1 MAAPFYENRRNIMIS
16 QKMVDRINLQIN
28 REMYSAYLYLA
39 MAAKMNELGY
49 TGIGKWL
56 TVQYHEEMFH
66 AMKFV
71 AYLHDQN
78 ADAVF
83 AAIGTPDFKEKEVK
97 SLFQHVLAHEQSV
110 TASIREIMELAIAE
124 KDYATQVLAQWYIN
138 EQVEEEKNATE
149 ILQNIDLLGNS
160 AQGLFMLNVELGKRD
175 ASVPLD
181 FNKI

>member
-1 MAAPFYENRRNIMIS
+1 MVS

-66 AMKFV
+66 AMKF
-71 AYLHDQN
+71 AEYLHDQN
-78 ADAVF
+78 AVVAF
-83 AAIGTPDFKEKEVK
+83 AKIDTPEFKEKDVK
-97 SLFQHVLAHEQSV
+97 PLFEHVLAHEQGVS
-110 TASIREIMELAIAE
+110 ASIREIMDLAIAE
-124 KDYATQVLAQWYIN
+124 KDYATQTFVQWYIN

-149 ILQNIDLLGNS
+149 ILQNIDLVGNS
-160 AQGLFMLNVELGKRD
+160 AQGLFMLNTELGKRD
-175 ASVPLD
+175 PSVPLD